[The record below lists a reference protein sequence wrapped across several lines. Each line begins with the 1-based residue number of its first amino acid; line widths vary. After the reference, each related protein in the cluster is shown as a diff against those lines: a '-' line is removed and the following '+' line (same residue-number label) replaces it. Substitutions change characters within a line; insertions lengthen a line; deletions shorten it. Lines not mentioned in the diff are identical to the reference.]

1 MSDRNEKER
10 RREQRLAAEREEAKR
25 RERRKDLIWF
35 GGSAVALLVAVLVVA
50 LALSTRGSSGSSR
63 AAQPAVAAAP
73 APKGEPRQ
81 IAANLHDG
89 NKVVDGSVTDRIRRL
104 KGVPIV
110 VNQWASWC
118 PNCKAEFGFFQQLS
132 NRYARQV
139 AFVGLDSQDQRGNAE
154 AFLKQHPVNYPS
166 VFDPSASQAAGLGAG
181 QAWPTTL
188 FFDRTG
194 RRTYVHIGG
203 YTTAATLDADIR
215 RYALGRS

>member
-1 MSDRNEKER
+1 MSNRNEKER
-10 RREQRLAAEREEAKR
+10 RREERLAQERAETRR

-35 GGSAVALLVAVLVVA
+35 GGSALVLVVA
-50 LALSTRGSSGSSR
+50 VTIIAVALSTRGSSGSSR

-73 APKGEPRQ
+73 APKDVPRQ
-81 IAANLHDG
+81 IAASLRDG
-89 NKVVDGSVTDRIRRL
+89 NKVVGGSVTDRIGHL

-132 NRYARQV
+132 GRYERQV
-139 AFVGLDSQDQRGNAE
+139 AFLGLDSQDQKSNAE

-166 VFDPSASQAAGLGAG
+166 VYDPSAAQAAGLGAG

-203 YTTAATLDADIR
+203 YTTAAALNADIR
-215 RYALGRS
+215 RYALGRT